1 MSYILDAL
9 KRAESERE
17 RGGVPGL
24 HSQPEPLRR
33 PIAASRAV
41 VKPLVWA
48 GVALA
53 LALSGVLVWRSAGF
67 GLVPGAV
74 GAGMPG
80 IAASPPIANLI
91 TGSAGATVAKPVA
104 SAAFVVITAP
114 AVAGTANMA
123 LPAPAPVTKAVAASP
138 MVKQAASVA
147 SLKPDTRSQSVTA
160 VAAAPAPATAR
171 IVPVGELP
179 PDIRQTLPKV
189 VISGSIYSDNQALRM
204 LIINGE
210 VFREG
215 EKPVPDLQLEQ
226 IRVKSAVL
234 NFKGLRY
241 SVVY

>member
-41 VKPLVWA
+41 VKPLAWA
-48 GVALA
+48 GAALA

-67 GLVPGAV
+67 GLVPGAI
-74 GAGMPG
+74 GASMPG
-80 IAASPPIANLI
+80 IAASPPAASLI
-91 TGSAGATVAKPVA
+91 TGAAGAGPAA
-104 SAAFVVITAP
+104 SAAFAVSIAP
-114 AVAGTANMA
+114 AVASTANTA
-123 LPAPAPVTKAVAASP
+123 LPAPTSVAKAVAVSP
-138 MVKQAASVA
+138 TVKQAVS
-147 SLKPDTRSQSVTA
+147 SGSPKPDTRSQSVAA
-160 VAAAPAPATAR
+160 VAAASAPAMVR
-171 IVPVGELP
+171 IVPVGELA

-215 EKPVPDLQLEQ
+215 EKPVPDLKLEQ
-226 IRVKSAVL
+226 IRARSAVL

>member
-17 RGGVPGL
+17 RGGIPGL
-24 HSQPEPLRR
+24 HSQPEPLHRS
-33 PIAASRAV
+33 IAASRTV

-48 GVALA
+48 GAALA

-67 GLVPGAV
+67 GLVPGVV
-74 GAGMPG
+74 GASMPG
-80 IAASPPIANLI
+80 IAASPPIASLI
-91 TGSAGATVAKPVA
+91 TGSAGAAVAKPAA
-104 SAAFVVITAP
+104 SAAFAVTIAP
-114 AVAGTANMA
+114 AVAGTANIA

-138 MVKQAASVA
+138 MVKQAVSSV
-147 SLKPDTRSQSVTA
+147 SPKPDTRSQSVAA
-160 VAAAPAPATAR
+160 VAAAPAPAMAR

-226 IRVKSAVL
+226 IRAKSAVL

>member
-17 RGGVPGL
+17 RGDIPGL
-24 HSQPEPLRR
+24 HSQPEPLHR
-33 PIAASRAV
+33 PVAASRTV
-41 VKPLVWA
+41 FKPLVWA
-48 GVALA
+48 GAALA

-67 GLVPGAV
+67 GLVPGVV
-74 GAGMPG
+74 GASMPG
-80 IAASPPIANLI
+80 IAASPPIASLI
-91 TGSAGATVAKPVA
+91 TGSAVAKPAA
-104 SAAFVVITAP
+104 SAAFAVTIAP
-114 AVAGTANMA
+114 AVAGTANIA

-138 MVKQAASVA
+138 MVKQTVSSV
-147 SLKPDTRSQSVTA
+147 SPKPDTRSQSIAA
-160 VAAAPAPATAR
+160 VAAAPAPAMAR

-226 IRVKSAVL
+226 IRAKSAVL